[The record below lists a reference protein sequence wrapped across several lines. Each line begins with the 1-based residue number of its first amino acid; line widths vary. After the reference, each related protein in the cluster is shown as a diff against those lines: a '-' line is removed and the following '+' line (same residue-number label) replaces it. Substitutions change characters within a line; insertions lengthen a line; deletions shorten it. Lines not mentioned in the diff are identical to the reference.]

1 MSTPTQESGRRSA
14 RTQERPRRR
23 TAGSLGTSAAAWFKR
38 RTTPTPGSTN
48 QRSRLHPTSLSAE
61 IAKLIRLEVQPA
73 WQRVSGW
80 TATRL
85 EPATEVV
92 SPLGWLLAAV
102 VLVLAVLGGIFG
114 WQEAK
119 IAALLGALLLLLA
132 IAFILGRSVYR
143 VTLDLNRTRV
153 AVGDRA
159 VGGMEVANA
168 SPKALLPVSMELPV
182 GASTAF
188 FRIPRLAP
196 EASHD
201 ELFTI
206 PTHRRAVIQVG
217 PVRSIRQDPFGLL
230 RRQVKWTDAQ
240 DLFVHPR
247 TTALGG
253 TSSGFIRDLE
263 GQPTRDL
270 SSSDVSFHAL
280 RDYVPGDDRRHIHWK
295 TTARTGELMV
305 RQFEETRRSHL
316 AIALSSNTGEY
327 ASEDDFELAVSAA
340 ASIGLQA
347 VREQRNLSVLTQGGP
362 VRCETGRNLL
372 DDLTRVEGR
381 ARRSDLVDL
390 SRITADTVP
399 NASVFFLV
407 TGPVATPSELRR
419 ASTHVPVGVRAFA
432 VRCGTGLTPARATIG
447 DLTVVTIGDLAE
459 LPLILHQV
467 AS

>member
-14 RTQERPRRR
+14 TARDRPRRR
-23 TAGSLGTSAAAWFKR
+23 NLGSLGASSAAWVKR
-38 RTTPTPGSTN
+38 RTRRRPAST
-48 QRSRLHPTSLSAE
+48 QRSRLHPTSLTAE
-61 IAKLIRLEVQPA
+61 FVKLIRLEVQPA
-73 WQRVSGW
+73 WQRGSSWVG
-80 TATRL
+80 TRI
-85 EPATEVV
+85 EPATEIV

-159 VGGMEVANA
+159 VGGMEVQNA
-168 SPKALLPVSMELPV
+168 SSKALLPVSMELPV

-196 EASHD
+196 EGTHD

-240 DLFVHPR
+240 DLYVHPR

-327 ASEDDFELAVSAA
+327 TSEEDFELAVSVG

-347 VREQRNLSVLTQGGP
+347 VREQRNLSVLTQAGP
-362 VRCETGRNLL
+362 LRTETGRNLL
-372 DDLTRVEGR
+372 DDLTRVQGKP
-381 ARRSDLVDL
+381 RRSDLVDL
-390 SRITADTVP
+390 SRTTADSVP

-432 VRCGTGLTPARATIG
+432 IRCAAGVAPARATIG
-447 DLTVVTIGDLAE
+447 DLTVLTVGDLAE

>member
-1 MSTPTQESGRRSA
+1 MSTPTQDSGRRSA
-14 RTQERPRRR
+14 RTGSSRFPGLGGLFRSRRASNGPRR
-23 TAGSLGTSAAAWFKR
+23 TQ
-38 RTTPTPGSTN
+38 PTEKKH
-48 QRSRLHPTSLSAE
+48 SRLHPASLTAQVGQ
-61 IAKLIRLEVQPA
+61 LIKLEVQPL
-73 WQRVSGW
+73 WQRLSGW
-80 TATRL
+80 ALPRI
-85 EPATEVV
+85 EPATDVV

-102 VLVLAVLGGIFG
+102 VVALAVLGGVFG
-114 WQEAK
+114 WQEAR
-119 IAALLGALLLLLA
+119 IAALMGALLLLLA
-132 IAFILGRSVYR
+132 IAFILGRSVFR

-159 VGGMEVANA
+159 VGGLEVQNA
-168 SPKALLPVSMELPV
+168 STKALLPVAMELPV
-182 GASTAF
+182 GTSTAF

-196 EASHD
+196 VAVHE

-206 PTHRRAVIQVG
+206 PTHRRAVIAVG

-230 RRQVKWTDAQ
+230 RRQIKWTEVQ

-253 TSSGFIRDLE
+253 TSSGFIKDLE
-263 GQPTRDL
+263 GEPTRVL

-316 AIALSSNTGEY
+316 AIALSTNTAEY
-327 ASEDDFELAVSAA
+327 VESDDFELAVSVA

-347 VREQRNLSVLTQGGP
+347 VREQRNLSVLTQAGP
-362 VRCETGRNLL
+362 LRTQTGRNLL
-372 DDLTRVEGR
+372 DDCTRVEGT
-381 ARRSDLVDL
+381 ARRNDLIDL
-390 SRITADTVP
+390 SRTTNDAVP
-399 NASVFFLV
+399 NASVFFLI
-407 TGPVATPSELRR
+407 TGTAATPAQLRR

-432 VRCGTGLTPARATIG
+432 VRCGTGAEPARASIG
-447 DLTVVTIGDLAE
+447 DLTVITVGQLSE

>member
-14 RTQERPRRR
+14 TARATPRRR
-23 TAGSLGTSAAAWFKR
+23 SAAPRGTNTAPWWKR
-38 RTTPTPGSTN
+38 ATRRKPSSAP
-48 QRSRLHPTSLSAE
+48 RSRLHPSSLTAE
-61 IAKLIRLEVQPA
+61 IVKLIRLEVQPA
-73 WQRVSGW
+73 WQRASGW
-80 TATRL
+80 VATRL

-92 SPLGWLLAAV
+92 SPLGWLLAGV
-102 VLVLAVLGGIFG
+102 VIVLAVLGGIFG
-114 WQEAK
+114 WQETK

-159 VGGMEVANA
+159 VGGMEVQNA
-168 SPKALLPVSMELPV
+168 SPKSLLPVSMELPV

-196 EASHD
+196 QATHD

-230 RRQVKWTDAQ
+230 RRQVKWTEAQ

-316 AIALSSNTGEY
+316 AIALSTNTGEY
-327 ASEDDFELAVSAA
+327 SSEDDFELAVSAA

-347 VREQRNLSVLTQGGP
+347 VREQRNLSVLTQAGP
-362 VRCETGRNLL
+362 VRTETGRNLL
-372 DDLTRVEGR
+372 DDLTRVQGK

-390 SRITADTVP
+390 SRVTADSVP

-432 VRCGTGLTPARATIG
+432 VRCGTGLAPARATIG
-447 DLTVVTIGDLAE
+447 DLTVLTIGDLSE

>member
-1 MSTPTQESGRRSA
+1 MSTPTQAPGRRADRSA
-14 RTQERPRRR
+14 PANRPGGEPARRR
-23 TAGSLGTSAAAWFKR
+23 AWRGSRRAPAA
-38 RTTPTPGSTN
+38 

-61 IAKLIRLEVQPA
+61 IAQLVRLEVAPA
-73 WQRVSGW
+73 WQRISGW
-80 TATRL
+80 TAQRL

-92 SPLGWLLAAV
+92 SPLGWLLSAV
-102 VLVLAVLGGIFG
+102 VLVLAVLGGVFG

-119 IAALLGALLLLLA
+119 VAALMGALLLLLA

-143 VTLDLNRTRV
+143 VSLDLNRTRV

-159 VGGMEVANA
+159 VGGMDVQNA
-168 SPKALLPVSMELPV
+168 SPKTLLPVSMELPV

-196 EASHD
+196 QATHD

-230 RRQVKWTDAQ
+230 RRQVKWTEAQ

-247 TTALGG
+247 TTALGA

-295 TTARTGELMV
+295 TTARTNELMV
-305 RQFEETRRSHL
+305 RQFEETRR
-316 AIALSSNTGEY
+316 
-327 ASEDDFELAVSAA
+327 
-340 ASIGLQA
+340 
-347 VREQRNLSVLTQGGP
+347 
-362 VRCETGRNLL
+362 
-372 DDLTRVEGR
+372 
-381 ARRSDLVDL
+381 
-390 SRITADTVP
+390 
-399 NASVFFLV
+399 
-407 TGPVATPSELRR
+407 
-419 ASTHVPVGVRAFA
+419 
-432 VRCGTGLTPARATIG
+432 
-447 DLTVVTIGDLAE
+447 
-459 LPLILHQV
+459 
-467 AS
+467 

>member
-1 MSTPTQESGRRSA
+1 MSTPTQAPGRRADRSTPA
-14 RTQERPRRR
+14 NRPGGEPARRR
-23 TAGSLGTSAAAWFKR
+23 SRRGSRRAPAA
-38 RTTPTPGSTN
+38 

-61 IAKLIRLEVQPA
+61 IAQLVRLEVAPA
-73 WQRVSGW
+73 WQRISGW
-80 TATRL
+80 TAHRL

-102 VLVLAVLGGIFG
+102 VLVLAVLGGVFG

-119 IAALLGALLLLLA
+119 VAALMGALLLLLA

-143 VTLDLNRTRV
+143 VSLDLNRTRV

-159 VGGMEVANA
+159 VGGMDVQNA
-168 SPKALLPVSMELPV
+168 SPKTLLPVSMELPV

-196 EASHD
+196 QATHD

-230 RRQVKWTDAQ
+230 RRQVKWTEAQ

-247 TTALGG
+247 TTALGA

-295 TTARTGELMV
+295 TTARTNELMV

-316 AIALSSNTGEY
+316 AIALSSNTAEY
-327 ASEDDFELAVSAA
+327 TSEDDFELAVSAA

-347 VREQRNLSVLTQGGP
+347 VREQRNLSVLTQAGP
-362 VRCETGRNLL
+362 VRTETGRNLL
-372 DDLTRVEGR
+372 DDLTRVEGKP
-381 ARRSDLVDL
+381 RRSDLVDL
-390 SRITADTVP
+390 SRTTADTVP

-407 TGPVATPSELRR
+407 TGPVATPSDLRR
-419 ASTHVPVGVRAFA
+419 AGTHVPVGVRAFA
-432 VRCGTGLTPARATIG
+432 VRCGTGLEPARATIG
-447 DLTVVTIGDLAE
+447 DLTVVTVGDLSE